1 VDQERD
7 ALSCQFSISWVR
19 ALHDGK
25 AWRWH
30 SKSRSAG
37 IASDR
42 HYISLKVK
50 RVKRCGKRFQQVICT
65 INDSRVHV
73 HLLSAN

>member
-7 ALSCQFSISWVR
+7 VLSCQFVSWVR

-37 IASDR
+37 IACDS
-42 HYISLKVK
+42 HYISLK
-50 RVKRCGKRFQQVICT
+50 RVKRFGKRFQSVTCT
-65 INDSRVHV
+65 MNDSHVHV